1 MTGDTVVTP
10 EQVEWRLVELGKELD
25 TAHHELVACE
35 HAYYKAKSEYE
46 VGVARVR
53 LAIGRSYAER
63 GVKVTVQEREDEA
76 LIQVADLLTAWHTS
90 EAMVRAARANIARV
104 RTHIDI
110 ARSVGTSV
118 RAALDIA

>member
-1 MTGDTVVTP
+1 MTP
-10 EQVEWRLVELGKELD
+10 EQVEWRLVELGRELD
-25 TAHHELVACE
+25 AAHRDLVDAE
-35 HAYYKAKSEYE
+35 HGYYTAKSNYE

-76 LIQVADLLTAWHTS
+76 TIQVADLMTALHTA
-90 EAMVRAARANIARV
+90 EAVVRAARGNVQRV

-118 RAALDIA
+118 RAALDLT